1 MRPASLASDTPA
13 NKLGIAFSVNRFV
26 AEIFHAGRATYRVRG
41 SVAVAARRE
50 PSPFQG
56 TPARRTTAGRASS
69 HVLIKIRASRSD
81 QASARVYARWA
92 PTYPQFLWMNLH
104 LARDLSRH
112 VDDHLSP
119 MLAFVLT
126 ADAHRGIPRAVGAM
140 HHPSDRRG

>member
-1 MRPASLASDTPA
+1 MPGGQPT
-13 NKLGIAFSVNRFV
+13 
-26 AEIFHAGRATYRVRG
+26 RVRG
-41 SVAVAARRE
+41 SVAISARRE

-112 VDDHLSP
+112 VDDHLPP

-140 HHPSDRRG
+140 HHPSDRRGFIQQEPRWLR